1 MDFFKV
7 CHREKQ
13 KNVGG
18 ERQTVVEV
26 FPSFSVLP
34 SRDLMVRGKE
44 FFAIWDPDTG
54 FWSTDEYRARELI
67 DHELW
72 VYRDELDLPEDVP
85 VTVHSLQNFSSQA
98 WSGWRRYLSS
108 LPDNFHDLDGELT
121 WASDK
126 RERSKF
132 ATRALPY
139 SVEPGETPS
148 YDRLVRKL
156 YLPDEREKFEWAIG
170 AILAGEARE
179 IQKFL
184 VFYGQ
189 AGTGKSTIIG
199 LIEKLFEGYTT
210 TFEAKALGANG
221 NAFAAEVF
229 KNNPLVGIQHDGDLS
244 RIEDNTKL
252 NSIVGHD
259 VMSLN
264 EKYKAPRDIRLRAF
278 LFMGT
283 NRPVKITDAKSGIIR
298 RLIDVHPTGRRL
310 SVAEY
315 HQAVAR
321 LPFELGAVAAHC
333 LEVYRRLGK
342 DYYSEYVPMAMIEQT
357 DPFFDFVRSYSDQFV
372 AADEGVTLK
381 QAYDWYKEYVDET
394 GLQFKTPRYRF
405 QEELKEYFN
414 DYQER
419 AVSRGDN
426 RRCVY
431 MDFRLDKLER
441 NKPNVVAGKPK
452 LVLESRKSGL
462 SDVCGLAPAQYAS
475 SAGTPARRWDE
486 VTTKLVDLDERELH
500 YLIPSNNHIVI
511 DFDLRDETGKKNRDM
526 NLEAAAEWPT
536 TYAEFSQ
543 GGNGVHLHYIYHGDV
558 NKLSRDYA
566 PGIEVKVFT
575 GKASLRRRFTFSNG
589 LPIAPISSGLPER
602 KQRVIRTEV
611 VHSEKTLRSTIEK
624 ALRREVHANTKPTID
639 FIEKVLTT
647 ARTTG
652 IEYDLSDLEP
662 AVISFAASST
672 NHAHA
677 CMVRAM
683 NFPYSSEHEEPPN
696 ADGADPIVFFDV
708 EVFPN
713 LFIVCWEREDSDQTV
728 QMINPTPQ
736 EIEPLLR
743 MKLVGFNN
751 RKYDNHVLY
760 ARYLGYDNE
769 RLYRLS
775 QRIVSNERSGYFR
788 EAYNLSYSDI
798 YDFSSIKQTL
808 KRFELDLGI
817 HHLELGLPW
826 DEPVPEELWA
836 KVASYCVN
844 DVKATKAVFYAR
856 AADFKARK
864 ILAALSG
871 LSVNDPTAKHA
882 AKILF
887 EGDRNAVEK
896 FVYTDLSKEFPGYK
910 YSFGKS
916 TYRGITTGE
925 GGLVLADPGV
935 YFDVEVFDIASMH
948 PTSIEKLNLF
958 GPYTKNYIAIKEARL
973 AIKHG
978 NLKKARGM
986 LNGALVPFLDGTPE
1000 ELDDLAYALKI
1011 IINIVYGLTA
1021 AHFENPFRDP
1031 RNKDNIVAKRG
1042 ALFMVDLVKALE
1054 ERGVHVLHVKTDS
1067 IKVAKPSQETR
1078 DFIYEF
1084 GRRYGYEFEVEDKY
1098 ERICLVNDAVYI
1110 ARDYEGRWHATGA
1123 QFAEPYVFKTL
1134 FSKEPLTFEDLI
1146 LKKTVTTSIW
1156 MDTGTEE
1163 EPNRRYIGR
1172 SGAFIPVTEGG
1183 GTLWRE
1189 KDGKYSALGGA
1200 KGYRFVEAETMK
1212 EAGLNGPIDYAYY
1225 RTMSDK
1231 ARSAIEKCGGATVFL
1246 EADRPCG

>member
-18 ERQTVVEV
+18 SRETVIEV
-26 FPSFSVLP
+26 FPSFSVTQ

-44 FFAIWDPDTG
+44 FFAIWDPDTE

-67 DHELW
+67 DAELW
-72 VYRDELDLPEDVP
+72 AYRDALEVPEDVS
-85 VTVHSLQNFSSQA
+85 VTVHTLQNFSSQA
-98 WSGWRRYLSS
+98 WSGWRRYLAS

-121 WASDK
+121 WAGDE
-126 RERSKF
+126 RERENY
-132 ATRALPY
+132 ATRSLPY
-139 SVEPGETPS
+139 TVAPADTPN
-148 YDRLVRKL
+148 YDRLVQRL
-156 YLPDEREKFEWAIG
+156 YLPEEREKFEWAIG
-170 AILAGEARE
+170 AILAGEARH

-189 AGTGKSTIIG
+189 AGTGKSTVIN
-199 LIEKLFEGYTT
+199 LIERLFEGYTA

-221 NAFAAEVF
+221 QAFATEVF

-259 VMSLN
+259 VMTLN
-264 EKYKAPRDIRLRAF
+264 EKFKAPRDVKLRAF

-315 HQAVAR
+315 HQTVAC
-321 LPFELGAVAAHC
+321 LPFELGGIAAHC
-333 LEVYRRLGK
+333 LEVYKRLGK
-342 DYYSEYVPMAMIEQT
+342 DYYSAYVPMAMIEQT
-357 DPFFDFVRSYSDQFV
+357 DPFFDFVRSYSDQIIE
-372 AADEGVTLK
+372 AEDGVTLK

-394 GLQFKTPRYRF
+394 GLQFKMPRYRF
-405 QEELKEYFN
+405 QEELKEYFSE
-414 DYQER
+414 YRER
-419 AVSRGDN
+419 ALGRDD
-426 RRCVY
+426 RRRNIY
-431 MDFRLDKLER
+431 SQFKTDKLER
-441 NKPNVVAGKPK
+441 AKPDVATGKPK

-462 SDVCGLAPAQYAS
+462 SDICGLAPAQYAS

-486 VTTKLVDLDERELH
+486 VTTKLVDLDERQLH
-500 YLIPSNNHIVI
+500 YLIPADNHIVI
-511 DFDLRDETGKKNRDM
+511 DFDLRDESGEKNRNM
-526 NLEAAAEWPT
+526 NLEAAAEWPS

-558 NKLSRDYA
+558 SKLSRDYA
-566 PGIEVKVFT
+566 PGIEIKVFT

-589 LPIAPISSGLPER
+589 LPISPISSGLPER
-602 KQRVIRTEV
+602 KQRMIRTEV
-611 VHSEKTLRSTIEK
+611 VKSEKTLRSTIEK

-639 FIEKVLTT
+639 FIEKMLTT
-647 ARTTG
+647 AQATG

-662 AVISFAASST
+662 RIISFAASST

-677 CMVRAM
+677 CMARAM
-683 NFPYSSEHEEPPN
+683 DFPYSSEHEAPSN
-696 ADGADPIVFFDV
+696 TDGMDPIVFFDV

-728 QMINPTPQ
+728 QMINPSPHD
-736 EIEPLLR
+736 IEPLLR

-760 ARYLGYDNE
+760 ARYLGYDND
-769 RLYRLS
+769 RLYKLS

-798 YDFSSIKQTL
+798 YDFSSVKQTL

-826 DEPVPEELWA
+826 NEPVPEELWP

-844 DVKATKAVFYAR
+844 DVKATKAVFHAR

-864 ILAALSG
+864 VLAALSG

-887 EGDRNAVEK
+887 EGDRDAVSK

-916 TYRGITTGE
+916 TYRGIVTGE

-935 YFDVEVFDIASMH
+935 YYDVEVFDVASMH

-958 GPYTKNYIAIKEARL
+958 GPYTKNYTAIKEARL

-978 NLKKARGM
+978 DLQKARGM
-986 LNGALVPFLDGTPE
+986 LGGALIPFLDGSAE

-1011 IINIVYGLTA
+1011 VINIVYGLTA

-1054 ERGVHVLHVKTDS
+1054 ERGIRVLHVKTDS
-1067 IKVAKPSQETR
+1067 IKVAKPSEETR
-1078 DFIYEF
+1078 RFIFEF
-1084 GRRYGYEFEVEDKY
+1084 GREYGYEFEVENRYKKL
-1098 ERICLVNDAVYI
+1098 CLVNDAVYI
-1110 ARDYEGRWHATGA
+1110 AQDHDGKWHATGA
-1123 QFAEPYVFKTL
+1123 QFAEPYVFKSL
-1134 FSKEPLTFEDLI
+1134 FSKEPLAFEDLI

-1163 EPNRRYIGR
+1163 APERRYIGM
-1172 SGAFIPVTEGG
+1172 SGAFIPVTQGG

-1189 KDGKYSALGGA
+1189 KDGKFSALGGT
-1200 KGYRFVEAETMK
+1200 KGYHFVEAEAVK
-1212 EAGLNGPIDYAYY
+1212 DVGLNAPIDYSYY
-1225 RTMSDK
+1225 RALSDK
-1231 ARSAIEKCGGATVFL
+1231 ARSTIEKFGDSAAFL
-1246 EADRPCG
+1246 ET

>member
-1 MDFFKV
+1 MDFFTV

-34 SRDLMVRGKE
+34 SQDLMVRGKE

-67 DHELW
+67 DRELW
-72 VYRDELDLPEDVP
+72 AYRDELDLPEEVP
-85 VTVHSLQNFSSQA
+85 VTVHSLQNFSSQT
-98 WSGWRRYLSS
+98 WSGWRRYLAS
-108 LPDNFHDLDGELT
+108 LPDNFHDLDSELT
-121 WASDK
+121 WASDE

-139 SVEPGETPS
+139 SVEPADTPN
-148 YDRLVRKL
+148 YDRLVQKL
-156 YLPDEREKFEWAIG
+156 YLPEEREKFEWAIG
-170 AILAGEARE
+170 AVLAGEARE

-199 LIEKLFEGYTT
+199 LIERLFEGYTT

-321 LPFELGAVAAHC
+321 LPFELGAIAAHC
-333 LEVYRRLGK
+333 LEVYRRLGR

-357 DPFFDFVRSYSDQFV
+357 DPFFDFVRSYSDQF
-372 AADEGVTLK
+372 AGAKEGVTLK

-414 DYQER
+414 DYRER
-419 AVSRGDN
+419 GVERDDH
-426 RRCVY
+426 RRNVY
-431 MDFRLDKLER
+431 LDFRLEKLER
-441 NKPNVVAGKPK
+441 VKSNKAAGKAK

-462 SDVCGLAPAQYAS
+462 SDICGLAPAQYAS
-475 SAGTPARRWDE
+475 ASGIPGKRWDE
-486 VTTKLVDLDERELH
+486 VATKLVDLDERQLH
-500 YLIPSNNHIVI
+500 YLIPADNHIVI
-511 DFDLRDETGKKNRDM
+511 DFDLRDETGEKNRNL
-526 NLEAAAEWPT
+526 NLEAAAEWPA

-558 NKLSRDYA
+558 SKLSRDYA

-589 LPIAPISSGLPER
+589 LPISPISSGLPER
-602 KQRVIRTEV
+602 KQRVIRTAV
-611 VHSEKTLRSTIEK
+611 VQSEKTLRSTVEK
-624 ALRREVHANTKPTID
+624 ALRREVHTNTKPSID

-647 ARTTG
+647 AQATG

-677 CMVRAM
+677 CMARAM
-683 NFPYSSEHEEPPN
+683 NFPYTSEHEEPSN
-696 ADGADPIVFFDV
+696 TDGADPIVFFDV

-760 ARYLGYDNE
+760 ARYLGYDND
-769 RLYRLS
+769 RLYKLS

-798 YDFSSIKQTL
+798 YDFSSIKQSL

-836 KVASYCVN
+836 KVAEYCVN
-844 DVKATKAVFYAR
+844 DVKATKAVFHAR

-882 AKILF
+882 ATILF

-935 YFDVEVFDIASMH
+935 YYDVEVFDVGSMH
-948 PTSIEKLNLF
+948 PTSIERLNLF
-958 GPYTKNYIAIKEARL
+958 GPYTKNYVAIKEARL

-978 NLKKARGM
+978 ELEKARGM

-1011 IINIVYGLTA
+1011 VINIVYGLTA

-1067 IKVAKPSQETR
+1067 IKVASPSQETR
-1078 DFIYEF
+1078 DFIFEF
-1084 GRRYGYEFEVEDKY
+1084 GRRYGYEFEVEDRYKKL
-1098 ERICLVNDAVYI
+1098 CLVNDAVYI
-1110 ARDYEGRWHATGA
+1110 AQDYEGQWHATGA
-1123 QFAEPYVFKTL
+1123 QFAEPYVFKTM
-1134 FSKEPLTFEDLI
+1134 FSKEPLEFEDLI

-1163 EPNRRYIGR
+1163 APERRYIGR
-1172 SGAFIPVTEGG
+1172 SGAFVPVTEGG

-1189 KDGKYSALGGA
+1189 KDGKYSALGGT

-1212 EAGLNGPIDYAYY
+1212 AVSLNGPIDYSYY
-1225 RTMSDK
+1225 RSLSDK
-1231 ARSAIEKCGGATVFL
+1231 ARATIEKWTDSSAFCETG
-1246 EADRPCG
+1246 D

>member
-18 ERQTVVEV
+18 ERQTVAEV

-34 SRDLMVRGKE
+34 SQDLMVRGKE

-67 DHELW
+67 DQELW
-72 VYRDELDLPEDVP
+72 AYRDGLDLDGDIP
-85 VTVHSLQNFSSQA
+85 VTVHTLQNFSSQA

-108 LPDNFHDLDGELT
+108 LPDNFNDLDGELT

-148 YDRLVRKL
+148 YDTLVQKL
-156 YLPDEREKFEWAIG
+156 YLPEEREKFEWAIG
-170 AILAGEARE
+170 AILAGEARD

-315 HQAVAR
+315 HQAMAR

-394 GLQFKTPRYRF
+394 GLQFKMPRYRF

-431 MDFRLDKLER
+431 VDFRLDKLER

-462 SDVCGLAPAQYAS
+462 SDVCGLAPAQYAG

-500 YLIPSNNHIVI
+500 YLIPADNHIVI
-511 DFDLRDETGKKNRDM
+511 DFDLRDETGEKNRDM
-526 NLEAAAEWPT
+526 NLEAAAEWPA

-589 LPIAPISSGLPER
+589 LPISPISSGLPER

-677 CMVRAM
+677 CMARAM

-696 ADGADPIVFFDV
+696 ADGVDPIVFFDV

-798 YDFSSIKQTL
+798 YDFSSVKQSL

-826 DEPVPEELWA
+826 DEPVPEEMWG

-856 AADFKARK
+856 SADFKARK
-864 ILAALSG
+864 VLAALSG

-910 YSFGKS
+910 YSYGKS

-978 NLKKARGM
+978 DLQKARGM

-1011 IINIVYGLTA
+1011 VINIVYGLTA

-1067 IKVAKPSQETR
+1067 IKVAKPSQDTR

-1110 ARDYEGRWHATGA
+1110 ARDYEGQWHATGA

-1163 EPNRRYIGR
+1163 APDRRYIGR
-1172 SGAFIPVTEGG
+1172 SGAFVPVTEGG

-1189 KDGKYSALGGA
+1189 KDGKYSALGGT

-1212 EAGLNGPIDYAYY
+1212 EVGLNGPIDYTYY
-1225 RTMSDK
+1225 RAMSDK
-1231 ARSAIEKCGGATVFL
+1231 ARSAIEKCSDGTAFL
-1246 EADRPCG
+1246 EAGD

>member
-1 MDFFKV
+1 MDFIKV

-18 ERQTVVEV
+18 ERKTVVEV

-34 SRDLMVRGKE
+34 SQDLMVRGKE
-44 FFAIWDPDTG
+44 FFAIWDPDAG

-67 DHELW
+67 DQELW
-72 VYRDELDLPEDVP
+72 AYRDGLDLPEDVP

-121 WASDK
+121 WASDE
-126 RERSKF
+126 RARSKF

-148 YDRLVRKL
+148 YDTLVQKL
-156 YLPDEREKFEWAIG
+156 YLPEEREKFEWAIG
-170 AILAGEARE
+170 AILAGEARS

-199 LIEKLFEGYTT
+199 LIEQLFEGYTT

-259 VMSLN
+259 IMSLN

-321 LPFELGAVAAHC
+321 LPFELGAIAAHC

-342 DYYSEYVPMAMIEQT
+342 DYYSEYIPMAMIEQT

-372 AADEGVTLK
+372 GAEEGVTLK

-394 GLQFKTPRYRF
+394 QLQFKMPRYRF

-414 DYQER
+414 DYRER
-419 AVSRGDN
+419 GVERDDH
-426 RRCVY
+426 RRNVY
-431 MDFRLDKLER
+431 LDFKLEKLER
-441 NKPNVVAGKPK
+441 IKPNVAARPR
-452 LVLESRKSGL
+452 LVLDSRKSGL
-462 SDVCGLAPAQYAS
+462 SDICGLAPAQYAGPN
-475 SAGTPARRWDE
+475 GTPVKRWDD
-486 VTTKLVDLDERELH
+486 VTTKLVDIDERQLH
-500 YLIPSNNHIVI
+500 YLIPADNHIVI
-511 DFDLRDETGKKNRDM
+511 DFDLRDESGEKNRDL
-526 NLEAAAEWPT
+526 NLEAAAEWPA

-558 NKLSRDYA
+558 SKLSRDCA
-566 PGIEVKVFT
+566 PGIEIKVFT

-589 LPIAPISSGLPER
+589 LPISPISSGLPER

-611 VHSEKTLRSTIEK
+611 VKSEKTLRATIEK
-624 ALRREVHANTKPTID
+624 ALQREVHANTKPTID

-647 ARTTG
+647 AQATG

-662 AVISFAASST
+662 AVISFAAGST

-677 CMVRAM
+677 CMARAM
-683 NFPYSSEHEEPPN
+683 NFPYSSEHEAPPN
-696 ADGADPIVFFDV
+696 NDGADPIVFFDV

-728 QMINPTPQ
+728 QMTNPTPQ

-798 YDFSSIKQTL
+798 YDFSSIKQSL

-826 DEPVPEELWA
+826 DEPVPEELWG

-844 DVKATKAVFYAR
+844 DVKATKAVFHAR

-882 AKILF
+882 AQILF

-896 FVYTDLSKEFPGYK
+896 FVYTDLSTEFPGYK

-948 PTSIEKLNLF
+948 PTSIERLNLF
-958 GPYTKNYIAIKEARL
+958 GPYTKNYVAIKEARL

-978 NLKKARGM
+978 DLEKARGM

-1021 AHFENPFRDP
+1021 AHFDNPFRDP

-1054 ERGVHVLHVKTDS
+1054 ERGVHVVHVKTDS
-1067 IKVAKPSQETR
+1067 IKVSKPSQETR
-1078 DFIYEF
+1078 DFIFEF
-1084 GRRYGYEFEVEDKY
+1084 GRKYGYEFEVEDRY
-1098 ERICLVNDAVYI
+1098 ERMCLVNDAVYI
-1110 ARDYEGRWHATGA
+1110 AQDHEGGWHATGA

-1146 LKKTVTTSIW
+1146 LKKTVTTAIW

-1163 EPNRRYIGR
+1163 EPERRYIGR
-1172 SGAFIPVTEGG
+1172 SGAFVPVTHGG

-1189 KDGKYSALGGA
+1189 KDGKFSALGGT

-1212 EAGLNGPIDYAYY
+1212 EVGLNGPIDYSYY
-1225 RTMSDK
+1225 RAMSDK
-1231 ARSAIEKCGGATVFL
+1231 ARTTIEKFPDGSALL
-1246 EADRPCG
+1246 ETGDE